1 MTELTYALCVVTANL
16 LAILAFLVF
25 PLDPS
30 VLAVR
35 RARVVPVS
43 RALLGYLGSRLVPLN
58 IDFFMVGNQRD
69 LKFFFFL
76 GILHNNIG

>member
-43 RALLGYLGSRLVPLN
+43 RALLGFLGSRLVPPVLVRL
-58 IDFFMVGNQRD
+58 DCRAVYVT
-69 LKFFFFL
+69 
-76 GILHNNIG
+76 